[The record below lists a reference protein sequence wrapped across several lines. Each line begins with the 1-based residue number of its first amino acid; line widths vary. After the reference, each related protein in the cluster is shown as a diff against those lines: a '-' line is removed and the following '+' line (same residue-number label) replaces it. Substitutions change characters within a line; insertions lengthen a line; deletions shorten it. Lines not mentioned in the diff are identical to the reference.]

1 MVHTCIVCHVSSKDN
16 TGNVSFHLFPKNK
29 VKRLKWCD
37 ALGLSM
43 ATPNQ
48 SVCSNHFGQD
58 CYNFSLNRKIL
69 KPFAVPS
76 LLFESIPELDLSMI
90 SPIPSTSRTMHKH
103 SESK

>member
-1 MVHTCIVCHVSSKDN
+1 MSIFVVIIHLYIFENISKIY
-16 TGNVSFHLFPKNK
+16 FKLFWFRFPKNE

-76 LLFESIPELDLSMI
+76 L
-90 SPIPSTSRTMHKH
+90 
-103 SESK
+103 